1 MFVDSYGM
9 NLAARGLIGVEELKE
24 IVTKRLIERTGKT
37 PEEFDE
43 WLGF

>member
-1 MFVDSYGM
+1 M
-9 NLAARGLIGVEELKE
+9 IGVEELKE
-24 IVTKRLIERTGKT
+24 IVKERLIKRTGKT